1 MLQKNVSSPLKIPKN
16 HIWQQST
23 LWWPHKMRNFGLFIV
38 CELSMSKTDIKT
50 IYWKLPLLI
59 SSLSF
64 FYFFLNPSLS
74 YPKASVARFLH
85 YSCDKIF
92 VTDLGLHKMY
102 IVDLK
107 TGEQAI
113 HGNYGSNHGQ
123 FTKPTGLISDDRC
136 SAIVVLCTK

>member
-1 MLQKNVSSPLKIPKN
+1 MYLHHWKFQKITFDNKALYDGHTKCAILAFLLFVSLVCLKLTLRPFIENYPCWSPPF
-16 HIWQQST
+16 HS
-23 LWWPHKMRNFGLFIV
+23 FI
-38 CELSMSKTDIKT
+38 
-50 IYWKLPLLI
+50 
-59 SSLSF
+59 F
-64 FYFFLNPSLS
+64 FNPSLS